1 MLAAKG
7 ASMPTTTIWGWNSTN
22 CWAGAIGAVV
32 AAGMRLMLHGM
43 APSEASGLAELDW
56 APPELT
62 ILVAAI
68 LGGAAGMSGA
78 LLVDL
83 LKLSDR

>member
-1 MLAAKG
+1 
-7 ASMPTTTIWGWNSTN
+7 
-22 CWAGAIGAVV
+22 
-32 AAGMRLMLHGM
+32 MRLMLHGM